1 MSGVCVSEGDI
12 GELGCSQSHHC
23 TGGAVCYQRRC
34 VCPEGYTTTAS
45 GTKCAKRGGKRHL
58 DYSFRFSLEF
68 GIIFLWMQST
78 KITVCVKYLGGFIV
92 SIRQSVREKNDHTV
106 FLQLDDTCYDT
117 RGHKYKLKKYRLQIV
132 TLNIRKY
139 FFSNCYRV
147 VSHWKL
153 NSLPSQSVDA
163 DTVLT
168 FKKRL
173 DVCNEWGHSKLVK
186 LL

>member
-45 GTKCAKRGGKRHL
+45 ATKCAKRGGKRHL

-106 FLQLDDTCYDT
+106 FLQLDDINISSRSTD
-117 RGHKYKLKKYRLQIV
+117 YRSSLWTFGNTSSATATESCHIG
-132 TLNIRKY
+132 NWIHYRRK
-139 FFSNCYRV
+139 
-147 VSHWKL
+147 VSML
-153 NSLPSQSVDA
+153 IQSWLSRSVSMSA
-163 DTVLT
+163 TSGGIQSWWS
-168 FKKRL
+168 FCKP
-173 DVCNEWGHSKLVK
+173 DVNK
-186 LL
+186 